1 MNILVPLK
9 SWLAQRFNIDALLRG
24 IGRHIRKP
32 VPPHTNVFFTLG
44 SLALLLFGLQVVT
57 GLLMMAYYKPT
68 VRDAYASVQFIS
80 ENVPF
85 GWLIRQVHVWGANL
99 MVLVVFLHMLKAY
112 VYGGYKR
119 PREIT
124 WMLGVLTFGI
134 VLGFGFTGSLLPW
147 DQLAFW
153 ATTVGT
159 QAPASLPVLGDL
171 IGAFMR
177 GGEEVGEA
185 TLGRFFLAHVAL
197 LPLALVVVVAL
208 HLILVRVQGTSPLQ
222 RTDEPE
228 PTAEDTLKAGG
239 TPFFPNHILKEGIV
253 AYLTL
258 GILITLAVLA
268 PLHPGA
274 PADPL
279 ETPEGI
285 KPEWYFLP
293 MFQLL
298 KYMPEAVAVALP
310 GMVGLLLFLLPLL
323 DRSPERHPR
332 CRPLA
337 MGIGI
342 AFLVVTLT
350 LGVLGQVSSTTL
362 TLFGKTYRFDARGL
376 PHLVVPGG
384 LEAQP

>member
-1 MNILVPLK
+1 
-9 SWLAQRFNIDALLRG
+9 
-24 IGRHIRKP
+24 
-32 VPPHTNVFFTLG
+32 
-44 SLALLLFGLQVVT
+44 
-57 GLLMMAYYKPT
+57 
-68 VRDAYASVQFIS
+68 
-80 ENVPF
+80 
-85 GWLIRQVHVWGANL
+85 
-99 MVLVVFLHMLKAY
+99 MLKAY

-239 TPFFPNHILKEGIV
+239 NPFFPNHILKEGIV

-298 KYMPEAVAVALP
+298 KYMPEAVAVVLP
-310 GMVGLLLFLLPLL
+310 GVVGLLLFLLPLL

-342 AFLVVTLT
+342 AFPRCHPHPWRPRAGLQYHPHALWKDLSFRCPRPAASGCSRRSGGTAMSRPPRLSLAVVLIPIGFVAPCPVAEALAPLSPAEQAAFNSSVHEYIGCEGCHEPDRTDRIPRKAIPNTWRRPLS
-350 LGVLGQVSSTTL
+350 LRPAQRVHGQ
-362 TLFGKTYRFDARGL
+362 R
-376 PHLVVPGG
+376 PPGR
-384 LEAQP
+384 